1 MENNNY
7 GFNFDPNKVTE
18 NMGSTT
24 AEKIEKK
31 IADKDGGFSVSANSD
46 GKPLGGNFRDTNYVI
61 ANHKSKTKVRKMNA
75 GSNIG
80 KGSNGFAG
88 VATLATIIAVA
99 GIIIAYFVL
108 KY

>member
-7 GFNFDPNKVTE
+7 GINFDPNKVNDTLGE
-18 NMGSTT
+18 N
-24 AEKIEKK
+24 IEKK
-31 IADKDGGFSVSANSD
+31 VTDNNGGFTVSANGD
-46 GKPLGGNFRDTNYVI
+46 GKELGGSFGNTSYVI
-61 ANHKSKTKVRKMNA
+61 ANHKSKTKVRKMSI

-88 VATLATIIAVA
+88 VATLATIIALA
-99 GIIIAYFVL
+99 GIIIAFFAL

>member
-7 GFNFDPNKVTE
+7 GFSFDPNKANE
-18 NMGSTT
+18 S
-24 AEKIEKK
+24 IEKK
-31 IADKDGGFSVSANSD
+31 TADKNGSYTVKASSD
-46 GKPLGGNFRDTNYVI
+46 GNPLGGNFRDTNYVI

-88 VATLATIIAVA
+88 VATLAVIIALA
-99 GIIIAYFVL
+99 GIIVAYFAL

>member
-7 GFNFDPNKVTE
+7 GFNFDPNKV
-18 NMGSTT
+18 NSVQDN
-24 AEKIEKK
+24 IEKK
-31 IADKDGGFSVSANSD
+31 VADKNGGFTVSANSD
-46 GKPLGGNFRDTNYVI
+46 GKQLGGSFGSTNYVI
-61 ANHKSKTKVRKMNA
+61 ANHKAKTKIRKMSM

-88 VATLATIIAVA
+88 VATLATIIALA
-99 GIIIAYFVL
+99 GIIIAFFAL

>member
-7 GFNFDPNKVTE
+7 GFNFDPNKVNNNLQE
-18 NMGSTT
+18 N
-24 AEKIEKK
+24 IEKK
-31 IADKDGGFSVSANSD
+31 ITDKDGGFTVKASSD
-46 GKPLGGNFRDTNYVI
+46 GKELGGNFKDNTYVI
-61 ANHKSKTKVRKMNA
+61 ANHKAKTKVRSLRS

-88 VATLATIIAVA
+88 VATLAAIIALA
-99 GIIIAYFVL
+99 GIIIAFFAL

>member
-7 GFNFDPNKVTE
+7 GFSFDPNKVNDSVSE
-18 NMGSTT
+18 N
-24 AEKIEKK
+24 IEKK
-31 IADKDGGFSVSANSD
+31 VADKNGGFTVSANSD
-46 GKPLGGNFRDTNYVI
+46 GKQLGGSFGNTNYVI
-61 ANHKSKTKVRKMNA
+61 ANHKAKTKIRKMSMGM

-88 VATLATIIAVA
+88 VATLATIIALA
-99 GIIIAYFVL
+99 GIIIAFFAL